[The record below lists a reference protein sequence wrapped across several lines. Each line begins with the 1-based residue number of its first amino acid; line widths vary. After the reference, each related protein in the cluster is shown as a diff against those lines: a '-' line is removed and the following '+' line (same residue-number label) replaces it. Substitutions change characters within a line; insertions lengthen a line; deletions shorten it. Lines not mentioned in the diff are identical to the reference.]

1 MNVKNLS
8 LLVCE
13 KNFKIFLAIA
23 LAMGRDGSSGG
34 LIRLA
39 IIKKDSL
46 VKETVSGKD
55 LPTFYEEL

>member
-1 MNVKNLS
+1 
-8 LLVCE
+8 
-13 KNFKIFLAIA
+13 
-23 LAMGRDGSSGG
+23 MGRDGSSGG